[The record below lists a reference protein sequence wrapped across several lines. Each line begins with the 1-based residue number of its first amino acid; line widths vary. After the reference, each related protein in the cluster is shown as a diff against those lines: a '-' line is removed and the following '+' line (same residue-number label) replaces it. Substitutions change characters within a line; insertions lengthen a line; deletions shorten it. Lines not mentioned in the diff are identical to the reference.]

1 MLDMAMERSFTSAR
15 MHRLRSASSEATP
28 LLSGGAPRFFRATGS
43 IVLREGPGMAS
54 PRTGAVIDKG
64 TVFSGIRI
72 VTTSD
77 DHETGWSFMPLDH
90 TCYVE
95 VKEPRGWAI
104 SRQLGTDEPLLEEV
118 TDLSACGDFRER
130 LCSLFRTSAYECGI
144 TCIIVVNAILIGV
157 EIDHPDAVSSTIWAV
172 LSTVFAI
179 IYLWEVVLKMIGYGI
194 PRFFSSSWNKFD
206 FCVVFVTV
214 LSDVL
219 LYAGRSSAEL
229 ASAAPI
235 FRLLRLLRLTKFFRG
250 LRILMNSFVNSIRA
264 LVWIFACMML
274 WFYVSACICTVFI
287 GKREWLKSQDTG
299 SKEVAEK
306 LRSRFADIPYS
317 MYTLFEVMTM
327 EGWTDVVR
335 PIARTRPMLVW
346 FFILFA
352 FIAAFIL
359 LNLVTAVVVDKT
371 FQAELEE
378 DLERAATL
386 VDTKERVICDLKAA
400 LKKKNKGMESAARAD
415 VGFWLTEQ
423 QQQDRLEQVAW
434 DGDLAEGACA
444 VVDRDNTGD
453 VSLSELQKTI
463 SASMRNVDMIAL
475 FRMQSEIT
483 RRMARNEELLRHLVD
498 KEKPGTSETLQDL
511 AQRPTPRIMETLTG
525 TSGASDGMAMY

>member
-1 MLDMAMERSFTSAR
+1 
-15 MHRLRSASSEATP
+15 
-28 LLSGGAPRFFRATGS
+28 
-43 IVLREGPGMAS
+43 
-54 PRTGAVIDKG
+54 
-64 TVFSGIRI
+64 
-72 VTTSD
+72 
-77 DHETGWSFMPLDH
+77 
-90 TCYVE
+90 
-95 VKEPRGWAI
+95 
-104 SRQLGTDEPLLEEV
+104 
-118 TDLSACGDFRER
+118 
-130 LCSLFRTSAYECGI
+130 
-144 TCIIVVNAILIGV
+144 
-157 EIDHPDAVSSTIWAV
+157 
-172 LSTVFAI
+172 
-179 IYLWEVVLKMIGYGI
+179 
-194 PRFFSSSWNKFD
+194 
-206 FCVVFVTV
+206 
-214 LSDVL
+214 
-219 LYAGRSSAEL
+219 
-229 ASAAPI
+229 
-235 FRLLRLLRLTKFFRG
+235 
-250 LRILMNSFVNSIRA
+250 
-264 LVWIFACMML
+264 
-274 WFYVSACICTVFI
+274 
-287 GKREWLKSQDTG
+287 
-299 SKEVAEK
+299 
-306 LRSRFADIPYS
+306 